1 MASALKRRRTLS
13 PKYSGKTLSLYKEIL
28 RVWSTL
34 NLTKNTS
41 HNFDK
46 SRFLIFCGSS
56 NETIVDIV
64 KTNMSGL
71 YSEIYEIYIN
81 QKIDNTL
88 IQ

>member
-1 MASALKRRRTLS
+1 MAPALKRRRTLS
-13 PKYSGKTLSLYKEIL
+13 PKYSGHTLSLYKEIL

-34 NLTKNTS
+34 NLTKNAS

-46 SRFLIFCGSS
+46 SRFLIYCGSP

-71 YSEIYEIYIN
+71 YSEIYEIYVAHRI
-81 QKIDNTL
+81 
-88 IQ
+88 